1 MTLKFAINGGSGSE
15 ANNAKGA
22 AHFLATAAFAGNHEH
37 TGLKLVN
44 HLHSLG
50 ASFGAS
56 SDKEKVRV
64 LIFFCQCL
72 FY

>member
-15 ANNAKGA
+15 AANAKGA
-22 AHFLATAAFAGNHEH
+22 AQFLATAAFAGNHDH

-50 ASFGAS
+50 ASFDAS
-56 SDKEKVRV
+56 SDKEKVTV
-64 LIFFCQCL
+64 QHLQHFA
-72 FY
+72 